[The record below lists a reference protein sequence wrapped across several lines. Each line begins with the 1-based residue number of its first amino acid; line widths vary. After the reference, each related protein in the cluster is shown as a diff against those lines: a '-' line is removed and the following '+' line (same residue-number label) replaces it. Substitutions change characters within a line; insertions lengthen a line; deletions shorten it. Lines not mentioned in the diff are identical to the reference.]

1 MYCSQCGKEI
11 QQHVKFCPNCGKEI
25 LSNNNINNEFS
36 HFKDETNYNYSANM
50 NNGIGD
56 NFSRVSEN
64 ELRTFIGEKNTNYYI
79 EKWNLINQTNKS
91 VSWNWASFFLGSLW
105 LLYRKMYIWG
115 TLMIAVSMAISWMGM
130 PFGWLLLA
138 ILVGMFG
145 NKLYLEET
153 QKKIIEIKTTTS
165 DLNGQYQMIKSKG
178 GTNLALPITI
188 AVIGSVI
195 TIFLIILGAAIAMEF
210 YYM

>member
-1 MYCSQCGKEI
+1 MYCSHCGKEV

-25 LSNNNINNEFS
+25 LGDNADINNEIS
-36 HFKDETNYNYSANM
+36 HFKDETNYDYSANM

-56 NFSRVSEN
+56 NFNRVSEN
-64 ELRTFIGEKNTNYYI
+64 ELRTFIGEKNPNYYI
-79 EKWNLINQTNKS
+79 EKWNLIDQTNKS

-105 LLYRKMYIWG
+105 LLYRKMYVWG
-115 TLMIAVSMAISWMGM
+115 ALMIAVSMVISWMGI

-153 QKKIIEIKTTTS
+153 RKKIIEIKTITS

-178 GTNLALPITI
+178 GTNLALPIVI
-188 AVIGSVI
+188 AVIGSLI
-195 TIFLIILGAAIAMEF
+195 TIFLIIIGIAAIGLL
-210 YYM
+210 YM